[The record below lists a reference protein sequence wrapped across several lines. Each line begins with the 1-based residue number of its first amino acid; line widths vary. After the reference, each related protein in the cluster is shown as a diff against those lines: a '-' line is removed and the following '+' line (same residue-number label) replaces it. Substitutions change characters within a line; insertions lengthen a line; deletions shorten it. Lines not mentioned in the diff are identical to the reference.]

1 MKSLLVLFVII
12 FPLSS
17 FAIVNEVAFDFGY
30 DRQIY
35 GLQRQNSSVNRT
47 YSAALSTYIF
57 DYTAIDLNASRSS
70 DITTE
75 NERYNVTTGID
86 VVGQQNRVTSNVYGV
101 GIKQMFAPRT
111 ARLIPGISIGYAKQF
126 LNYNSDL
133 TIEDTSTKAR
143 TNLAGRTTKQRI
155 DSVFGTL
162 SLQLRMTE
170 RLSLKG
176 SVKTL
181 FPAFEL
187 DKARDNVKYAIGF
200 SWVF

>member
-1 MKSLLVLFVII
+1 MKSLLVLFVIL

-101 GIKQMFAPRT
+101 GIK
-111 ARLIPGISIGYAKQF
+111 
-126 LNYNSDL
+126 
-133 TIEDTSTKAR
+133 
-143 TNLAGRTTKQRI
+143 
-155 DSVFGTL
+155 L
-162 SLQLRMTE
+162 SL
-170 RLSLKG
+170 
-176 SVKTL
+176 
-181 FPAFEL
+181 
-187 DKARDNVKYAIGF
+187 IHI
-200 SWVF
+200 